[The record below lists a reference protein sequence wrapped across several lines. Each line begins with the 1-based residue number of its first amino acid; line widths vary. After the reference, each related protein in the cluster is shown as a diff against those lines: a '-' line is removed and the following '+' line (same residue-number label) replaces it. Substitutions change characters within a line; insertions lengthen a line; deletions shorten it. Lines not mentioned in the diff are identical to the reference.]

1 MQAVPSWWRWAA
13 CSSAWRG
20 FALLMAGLL
29 AVAAVAS
36 GEAATATPDEAL
48 VLPLQSGTLE
58 DLDDGSRSAIDELPT
73 RRTLAQR
80 HHRHFRLSLR
90 LDLPDPAAAP
100 VTTM

>member
-29 AVAAVAS
+29 AVAS

-58 DLDDGSRSAIDELPT
+58 DLDDGSRWEG
-73 RRTLAQR
+73 
-80 HHRHFRLSLR
+80 R
-90 LDLPDPAAAP
+90 LDRAKVQCRCP
-100 VTTM
+100 